1 VSKGAI
7 QALFDVLRG
16 RVGIKY
22 YSGPRECREAGHAC
36 ASCRLFRQARLQE
49 GVSSYIVAGVLF
61 RKPLIDSA
69 CDVEV
74 RPRITLIP
82 TAIATKNA

>member
-1 VSKGAI
+1 MSDPAIAALQSRQIFRHRLRRCDTVFELREKYVGGWMPVRARKYRRSGVSKGAI

-36 ASCRLFRQARLQE
+36 A
-49 GVSSYIVAGVLF
+49 
-61 RKPLIDSA
+61 
-69 CDVEV
+69 
-74 RPRITLIP
+74 
-82 TAIATKNA
+82 